1 MAPLYGVTSDEEPD
15 YLDYDIKGRG
25 TLEKM
30 FLYSGSSYLTGR
42 CAAVLCFCFVGG
54 LDETWDVQNWQP
66 LAKSPCLCPFSVSQV
81 LIHAVHTQHPC
92 ACAGILSGG
101 VLGGRMGYKAAPSP
115 RFWIRLNSVMNGAG
129 KYGSKWGN
137 NMGVI
142 GACRASEAPPAC
154 DYVALCMFR

>member
-42 CAAVLCFCFVGG
+42 CAAMLRFCFFGVECVGVAALG
-54 LDETWDVQNWQP
+54 HISLTLP
-66 LAKSPCLCPFSVSQV
+66 LLCVPGS
-81 LIHAVHTQHPC
+81 HPC
-92 ACAGILSGG
+92 MHTHSQRPCAGILSGG

-137 NMGVI
+137 NLGVI
-142 GACRASEAPPAC
+142 GACHPWPHAMPAIKGSAMC
-154 DYVALCMFR
+154 TSL